1 MEIKDIKKKTNDT
14 STHCDDLPVK
24 SKEISNRIYLVRWPI
39 IINIEMFSP
48 PYSYTHSSNQNI
60 NLRKNFEKELDL
72 YEIRSF

>member
-24 SKEISNRIYLVRWPI
+24 SKEINNRIYLVRWPI

-48 PYSYTHSSNQNI
+48 PYS
-60 NLRKNFEKELDL
+60 
-72 YEIRSF
+72 